1 MLPSTKL
8 TYFSSVS
15 APKKIGTRDKPI
27 FDFSMK
33 TLSPG
38 ISPSVYA
45 IPNFVIESS
54 KDVFFNASI
63 SISDLKYL
71 GEVNMII
78 EEDHSPK
85 TPRSGPERFNHWM
98 SKSTSGTPNDPIKF
112 HKEMQLLRRSLVV
125 KGEDL
130 FQETKP
136 PGFDKPWHDY
146 SSDSDFTPVTHKV
159 PGESISQIN
168 LIRSV
173 VTNEVL
179 LKQPPKIGLVKREC
193 RGKFN
198 EEEVSYDRYTGK
210 LKFYQLK
217 KRFGFITLDED
228 NSDVF
233 LCEDDLILS
242 GINYKAFKECVFN
255 KLPVAFEF
263 NIKKYMEKD
272 QEKRKAIDVIFRPVV
287 SDSSTEGYIE

>member
-1 MLPSTKL
+1 MKLPS
-8 TYFSSVS
+8 FSSAS

-27 FDFSMK
+27 FDFSIK

-45 IPNFVIESS
+45 IPNFVIESN

-71 GEVNMII
+71 GDVNTIL
-78 EEDHSPK
+78 EEDLSPT
-85 TPRSGPERFNHWM
+85 TPRSGPERCNLWM
-98 SKSTSGTPNDPIKF
+98 SKSTSGKPSDPIKF
-112 HKEMQLLRRSLVV
+112 HQEIQLLKRSVVV

-136 PGFDKPWHDY
+136 PGFDRPWHEY
-146 SSDSDFTPVTHKV
+146 SSDSDFTPVTHKA
-159 PGESISQIN
+159 PGDSISQIK
-168 LIRSV
+168 IIKSV

-179 LKQPPKIGLVKREC
+179 LKQPPKVGLIKREC

-198 EEEVSYDRYTGK
+198 EEEVSYDRYTGT

-242 GINYKAFKECVFN
+242 GINYKAFKESVFN

-272 QEKRKAIDVIFRPVV
+272 NEKRKAIDIILRPVTN
-287 SDSSTEGYIE
+287 DSSTEGKNE